1 MTLIL
6 PFLLIFKPKKPI
18 LVFIVSASVMIGGFI
33 GKYIFGGSANPLS
46 NRFGIDLEK
55 YEFYDIAGTFNYSPP
70 HFWEI
75 LIVIGSFGIC
85 LVVYKLCD
93 SLLSI
98 SKTRDHH

>member
-1 MTLIL
+1 MTLTL

-55 YEFYDIAGTFNYSPP
+55 YEFYDIASTFNYS
-70 HFWEI
+70 FF
-75 LIVIGSFGIC
+75 S
-85 LVVYKLCD
+85 
-93 SLLSI
+93 SLLGDFDSYWLI
-98 SKTRDHH
+98 WYMFGSL